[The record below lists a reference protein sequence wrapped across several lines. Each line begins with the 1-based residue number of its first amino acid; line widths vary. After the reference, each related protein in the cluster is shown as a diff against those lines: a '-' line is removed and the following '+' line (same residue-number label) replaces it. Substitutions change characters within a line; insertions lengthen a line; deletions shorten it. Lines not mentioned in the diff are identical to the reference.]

1 MKTVWRSRPR
11 KKAKAPIVADQARS
25 IEPRRA
31 FISGLMARK
40 TRFIIAELGPD
51 VDPFMLHIYAAVAQK
66 EDALIS
72 QRRQRWLRPASA
84 A

>member
-1 MKTVWRSRPR
+1 MAHKTW
-11 KKAKAPIVADQARS
+11 
-25 IEPRRA
+25 
-31 FISGLMARK
+31 
-40 TRFIIAELGPD
+40 FIIAELGPD